1 MHISC
6 RSKLRPKT
14 CAETRVKVATA
25 ERATSGGHQ
34 RPPRPLSMSGD
45 LKKVA
50 QTHGCWPKNV
60 RSFINGCASETVA
73 IHTSFV
79 GEIVWEISV
88 DAKHAQWQKRE
99 RVLERGQ
106 ESKPAERRFVYKLPT
121 HTSAKRKGKGAAP
134 THANRCSPSLSA
146 TLFMVCLHSL
156 LFCVPI
162 LFVFCFAR
170 AFLWMNPLP
179 LEAPTPVPLSK
190 QQHWGQEF
198 TLHMH
203 N

>member
-73 IHTSFV
+73 IHTSFG

-88 DAKHAQWQKRE
+88 DAKHALWQKRE

-134 THANRCSPSLSA
+134 THANMLSLSFCHSVYG
-146 TLFMVCLHSL
+146 LF
-156 LFCVPI
+156 
-162 LFVFCFAR
+162 
-170 AFLWMNPLP
+170 
-179 LEAPTPVPLSK
+179 T
-190 QQHWGQEF
+190 
-198 TLHMH
+198 
-203 N
+203 